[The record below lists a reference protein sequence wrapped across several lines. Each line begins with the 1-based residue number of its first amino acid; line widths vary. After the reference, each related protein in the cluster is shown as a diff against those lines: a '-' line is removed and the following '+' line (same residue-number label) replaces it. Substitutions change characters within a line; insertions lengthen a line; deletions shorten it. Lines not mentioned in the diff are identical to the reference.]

1 MSLASLIPGHYIYLL
16 SLIVSFSPHQWTA
29 LLVAAERGH
38 IDIVRYLVGQGAD
51 INIKDKNGVII
62 ASHVTMY
69 LL

>member
-1 MSLASLIPGHYIYLL
+1 M
-16 SLIVSFSPHQWTA
+16 
-29 LLVAAERGH
+29 LVAAERGH